1 MSLIKIRSLLLVS
14 LLILSVNMGCGKKEA
29 GEIKGKLTFTAGEV
43 MVNGK
48 GAKTGA
54 VLAGEDILKT
64 GENSL
69 AVLHFS
75 ELAVITV
82 RSNAEIKVLSL
93 IDRKKSG
100 SSLDLY
106 QSKGSTFNKVV
117 KKGIHYNV
125 KTPTAIAGIRGT
137 VFDVTVA
144 EGKGR
149 FRLLKGKI
157 KIAPV
162 KKGKV
167 QEEKSIELTRGNSV
181 TVTEEKI
188 GKPVKIPAKEV
199 KVLEQFDRVALVP
212 DLEKTEK
219 TALPVKEAVKKE
231 LLKIEIEK
239 RDTPVKEKE
248 TRKTGMT
255 LGDLKKRYGNLSV
268 VKTKRGKTYIGSF
281 KQVGDKV
288 EVMTTGGK
296 VILDSKNIEKVTRYR
311 E

>member
-1 MSLIKIRSLLLVS
+1 MLQ
-14 LLILSVNMGCGKKEA
+14 
-29 GEIKGKLTFTAGEV
+29 
-43 MVNGK
+43 
-48 GAKTGA
+48 
-54 VLAGEDILKT
+54 
-64 GENSL
+64 
-69 AVLHFS
+69 FS

-93 IDRKKSG
+93 IDRGKSG

-125 KTPTAIAGIRGT
+125 KTPTAIAGVRGT
-137 VFDVTVA
+137 VFDVNIA
-144 EGKGR
+144 EGRGR

-188 GKPVKIPAKEV
+188 EEPVKIPAKEV
-199 KVLEQFDRVALVP
+199 KVLEQFDRVALIP
-212 DLEKTEK
+212 DLEKTDK
-219 TALPVKEAVKKE
+219 TVLPVKEALKKE

-239 RDTPVKEKE
+239 RDTPVEEKE

-255 LGDLKKRYGNLSV
+255 IGYLKKRYGNLSV
-268 VKTKRGKTYIGSF
+268 VKTRRGKTYIGSF

-296 VILDSKNIEKVTRYR
+296 VIINSGNIEKVSRYG